1 MSTLDLFNYDARY
14 DDIVAGCDEV
24 GRGPLA
30 GPVTVAA
37 CIMPH
42 GFFIEGINDS
52 KKLSEKKRE
61 QLFEKIIKVAKYE
74 VCSIEPKVID
84 QINILEAT
92 KLAMKTVISK
102 LNAPLTLVDA
112 VNLDIPQKTVSIIKG
127 DATSYSIAAASII
140 AKVIRDR
147 LMREYD
153 ELYPQYGFADN
164 KGYGTSAH
172 ILALKTYG
180 ETPIHLSLIHISEPT
195 RP

>member
-61 QLFEKIIKVAKYE
+61 QLFE
-74 VCSIEPKVID
+74 
-84 QINILEAT
+84 N
-92 KLAMKTVISK
+92 
-102 LNAPLTLVDA
+102 
-112 VNLDIPQKTVSIIKG
+112 
-127 DATSYSIAAASII
+127 
-140 AKVIRDR
+140 
-147 LMREYD
+147 
-153 ELYPQYGFADN
+153 
-164 KGYGTSAH
+164 
-172 ILALKTYG
+172 
-180 ETPIHLSLIHISEPT
+180 
-195 RP
+195 

>member
-1 MSTLDLFNYDARY
+1 
-14 DDIVAGCDEV
+14 
-24 GRGPLA
+24 
-30 GPVTVAA
+30 
-37 CIMPH
+37 
-42 GFFIEGINDS
+42 
-52 KKLSEKKRE
+52 
-61 QLFEKIIKVAKYE
+61 
-74 VCSIEPKVID
+74 
-84 QINILEAT
+84 
-92 KLAMKTVISK
+92 MKTVISK

-112 VNLDIPQKTVSIIKG
+112 VKLDIPQKTVSIIKG

-180 ETPIHLSLIHISEPT
+180 ETPIHRKSFIKNFI
-195 RP
+195 

>member
-112 VNLDIPQKTVSIIKG
+112 VTVSY
-127 DATSYSIAAASII
+127 TH
-140 AKVIRDR
+140 
-147 LMREYD
+147 LT
-153 ELYPQYGFADN
+153 LP
-164 KGYGTSAH
+164 T
-172 ILALKTYG
+172 
-180 ETPIHLSLIHISEPT
+180 TPYV
-195 RP
+195 

>member
-1 MSTLDLFNYDARY
+1 MSTLDLFNYEAHY
-14 DDIVAGCDEV
+14 GDIVAGCDEV

-92 KLAMKTVISK
+92 KLAMKTVTSK

-112 VNLDIPQKTVSIIKG
+112 VKLDIPQKTVSIIKG

-180 ETPIHLSLIHISEPT
+180 ETPIHRKSFIKNFI
-195 RP
+195 